1 MSLRRSFVKNHRRD
15 QGKKSLSLSLC
26 PFQND
31 VKYIYMF
38 TYILYFF
45 LICNIKFFVPWFLF
59 LFGEEENS
67 FIYTKEFLMYKS
79 VT

>member
-1 MSLRRSFVKNHRRD
+1 
-15 QGKKSLSLSLC
+15 
-26 PFQND
+26 
-31 VKYIYMF
+31 MF